1 MGGGGGGGGYT
12 FKLER
17 DYLASSI
24 PRQPPVHKL
33 SLNLNFRGMALLS
46 KKKTSTA
53 VGVIFWLY
61 RSRPH
66 RFILYLPNPG
76 GASCLGFGAFPSFGV
91 KTNRDSGIT
100 HWANSGGEL
109 LYTSCQL
116 ATGSFA
122 RKLTAQ
128 KSHKKEGKIWEKM
141 RILLVNWKSRNFK
154 TWFLLFIFSRK
165 RFANYENCIDECFG
179 TISDSGGGWRITPQ

>member
-141 RILLVNWKSRNFK
+141 RTENLGILKHDSFFLFFLGRDLQIMK
-154 TWFLLFIFSRK
+154 TVSMNVLERSVIVG
-165 RFANYENCIDECFG
+165 E
-179 TISDSGGGWRITPQ
+179 GGG